1 MKTTKITIKNLF
13 GIRETTL
20 DGKSVEISGPK
31 GSGKTSVLDAIR
43 YALTNRSDRDYIVHQ
58 GADEG
63 EIIIETNTGLSI
75 DRKAL
80 PAKSAGTVKV
90 RDGSMLQTRPAEF
103 LAQIFT
109 PLQLDPVKFT
119 QLSRQEK
126 NREIL
131 NLIEFQWDM
140 NWIKEQFGEI
150 PQGVDYGQHIL
161 EVLNDIQ
168 AENGYYFMHRQDVN
182 RDIRAK
188 KAVIADIG
196 SSLPI
201 DYDGER
207 WEKENLSELY
217 TEIEKIRKN
226 NETIE
231 KAKRLIDS
239 HDGKIRSFQADKEIK
254 IAALD
259 TEMAQQEKNIESE
272 LAQLEERIKA
282 LREKKD
288 GLAGVKADKVKVI
301 QSEYEASVSKYEAE
315 QASYAEYADME
326 TTPIDDLMAK
336 ANETEKMKGHINE
349 WRRMLNIQKEV
360 DELQSESNSLTEKIE
375 LARTL
380 PGTILETAEIPIEGL
395 TVKDGIPLI
404 NGLPVSNLSEGEK
417 LDLCIDVAIQN
428 PSGLQI
434 ILIDGTE
441 KLSEENRTRLY
452 EKCKKKG
459 LQFIATRTTSN
470 NELTVIEL

>member
-1 MKTTKITIKNLF
+1 MKISKITIKSLF
-13 GIRETTL
+13 GIKEWSG
-20 DGKSVEISGPK
+20 DGKNIELVGDN
-31 GSGKTSVLDAIR
+31 GTGKTSVIDAIR
-43 YALTNRSDRDYIVHQ
+43 YALTNASDREYIIKN
-58 GADEG
+58 GETEG
-63 EIIIETNTGLSI
+63 EIFIETDSGLSI
-75 DRKAL
+75 DRK
-80 PAKSAGTVKV
+80 PRQGMTDYKSVKQNGNV
-90 RDGSMLQTRPAEF
+90 VPSPETF
-103 LAQIFT
+103 LKTIFT
-109 PLQLDPVKFT
+109 PLQLSPMEFISMDKKT
-119 QLSRQEK
+119 Q
-126 NREIL
+126 NATIL
-131 NLIEFQWDM
+131 DMIQYDWNLDT
-140 NWIKEQFGEI
+140 IKEWFGEL
-150 PQGVDYGQHIL
+150 PPDVNYEQNIL
-161 EVLNDIQ
+161 AVLNDIQ

-207 WEKENLSELY
+207 WEKENLSDLY

-231 KAKRLIDS
+231 KAKRLRDS
-239 HDGKIRSFQADKEIK
+239 HDGKIRGFQADKEVK
-254 IAALD
+254 LAALD
-259 TEMAQQEKNIESE
+259 REMASQEKNIESE
-272 LAQLEERIKA
+272 LAKLKEQIKNLEEKKA
-282 LREKKD
+282 
-288 GLAGVKADKVKVI
+288 GLSGAKEDKAKVI
-301 QSEYEASVSKYEAE
+301 SAEYEAAVSKYEAE
-315 QASYAEYADME
+315 EQSYAEYADME
-326 TTPIDDLMAK
+326 ITPIDDLMAK

-349 WRRMLNIQKEV
+349 WRRMLSIQEEV
-360 DELQSESNSLTEKIE
+360 ATLQKESNSLTEKIE

-395 TVKDGIPLI
+395 SVKDGIPLI

>member
-1 MKTTKITIKNLF
+1 
-13 GIRETTL
+13 
-20 DGKSVEISGPK
+20 
-31 GSGKTSVLDAIR
+31 
-43 YALTNRSDRDYIVHQ
+43 
-58 GADEG
+58 
-63 EIIIETNTGLSI
+63 
-75 DRKAL
+75 
-80 PAKSAGTVKV
+80 
-90 RDGSMLQTRPAEF
+90 
-103 LAQIFT
+103 
-109 PLQLDPVKFT
+109 
-119 QLSRQEK
+119 
-126 NREIL
+126 
-131 NLIEFQWDM
+131 
-140 NWIKEQFGEI
+140 
-150 PQGVDYGQHIL
+150 
-161 EVLNDIQ
+161 
-168 AENGYYFMHRQDVN
+168 MHRQDVN

-231 KAKRLIDS
+231 KAKRLRDS

-301 QSEYEASVSKYEAE
+301 QSEYEATVSKYEAE

-428 PSGLQI
+428 PAGLQI

>member
-168 AENGYYFMHRQDVN
+168 AENGVYFQSRQNIN
-182 RDIRAK
+182 RDIRNKQAF
-188 KAVIADIG
+188 IADIAKDIPAG
-196 SSLPI
+196 Y
-201 DYDGER
+201 DYDRWNNYPSGEKYR
-207 WEKENLSELY
+207 EL
-217 TEIEKIRKN
+217 ERLREQNSRIERA
-226 NETIE
+226 
-231 KAKRLIDS
+231 KAFRSGYDAKLRGLEAQRDMDLAAIDS
-239 HDGKIRSFQADKEIK
+239 D
-254 IAALD
+254 IAR
-259 TEMAQQEKNIESE
+259 
-272 LAQLEERIKA
+272 ERA
-282 LREKKD
+282 
-288 GLAGVKADKVKVI
+288 
-301 QSEYEASVSKYEAE
+301 
-315 QASYAEYADME
+315 
-326 TTPIDDLMAK
+326 
-336 ANETEKMKGHINE
+336 
-349 WRRMLNIQKEV
+349 
-360 DELQSESNSLTEKIE
+360 SLTGTMERLKAE
-375 LARTL
+375 LKAT
-380 PGTILETAEIPIEGL
+380 E
-395 TVKDGIPLI
+395 
-404 NGLPVSNLSEGEK
+404 
-417 LDLCIDVAIQN
+417 
-428 PSGLQI
+428 
-434 ILIDGTE
+434 E
-441 KLSEENRTRLY
+441 KLSGMEQRRQEKADVVQSKYTKGGLHKPKAVLQSHKEESSISFSASCQQPPFSCIRHKAFVYIDAKKRPKVPNGEQFTIFNNICYNYFRNSEPIDLRRCI
-452 EKCKKKG
+452 CK
-459 LQFIATRTTSN
+459 
-470 NELTVIEL
+470 